1 MKTIAAARGDDSKF
15 GLIKKEA
22 IEYDVLF
29 YRLRL
34 FGHFLKTK
42 ASLAAKTWIRSGLL
56 TLPKRSLGS
65 PLKSLTFLPFS

>member
-15 GLIKKEA
+15 GLFKKEA
-22 IEYDVLF
+22 IEYDVHF

-42 ASLAAKTWIRSGLL
+42 ASPQLRHGFVRDEELSQKDRLN
-56 TLPKRSLGS
+56 RH
-65 PLKSLTFLPFS
+65 